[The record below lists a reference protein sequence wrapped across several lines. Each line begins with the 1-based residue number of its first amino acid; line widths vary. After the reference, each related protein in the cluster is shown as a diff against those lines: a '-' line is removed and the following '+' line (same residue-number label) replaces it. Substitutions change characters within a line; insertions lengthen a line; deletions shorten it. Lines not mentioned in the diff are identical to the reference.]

1 MNKIEMMVGYDMNF
15 YEQKF
20 NDNSKKIA
28 TYLYNFLK
36 KTIGNKVHGISINE
50 NLLKAWSYYFIN
62 ITEENPVEGRKILV
76 NLINHFMR
84 MMTDKENIK
93 ISGDADG
100 KLVLDPSF
108 CRIWFGTS
116 LNMMLASQ
124 YGKDRYKK
132 AFECIQKEFLAND
145 SKVKTLVIA

>member
-1 MNKIEMMVGYDMNF
+1 MDKVEMMVGYDMNF

-36 KTIGNKVHGISINE
+36 RNIGNKVHGISINE

-62 ITEENPVEGRKILV
+62 IIEESPVEGRKILI
-76 NLINHFMR
+76 NLINHFMK
-84 MMTDKENIK
+84 MMTEKDKIK
-93 ISGDADG
+93 INGDANG

-108 CRIWFGTS
+108 CRVWFGTS
-116 LNMMLASQ
+116 LNMMLAFQ
-124 YGKDRYKK
+124 YGKDGYKK
-132 AFECIQKEFLAND
+132 AFEYIQREFLSND